1 MPDPGLSPALLPVLM
16 ALASAALWGM
26 SDFGGGLLGR
36 RAPILGV
43 LLITQLIGFVIAA
56 GITAIRAEPLMHG
69 RDLLFALGGA
79 GLASVGVSCLY
90 RGLAVG
96 RMGVVAPVAAVLTAV
111 TPALIGIFLQGLP
124 SWIVIVGFGLAI
136 VAVVVV
142 SMVPDDGSGRPS
154 GLPYAVV
161 GGIALG
167 LLSVF
172 FSRISLDYVFA
183 PLAVLRGGVVVI
195 FGAVVLAGR
204 VPWRLP
210 RATWPLAVG
219 VGLVDLIGNAAF
231 ITASRTGDL
240 AIAAVLSSLY
250 PVVTVLLAATV
261 LRERITPSHA
271 AGVALALVAIALIAG
286 GTPA

>member
-1 MPDPGLSPALLPVLM
+1 
-16 ALASAALWGM
+16 M

-43 LLITQLIGFVIAA
+43 LVVTQVIGFVIAA
-56 GITAIRAEPLMHG
+56 AITAVRAEPIMQG

-79 GLASVGVSCLY
+79 SLASVGVGCLY

-96 RMGVVAPVAAVLTAV
+96 RMGIVAPVAAVLTAA
-111 TPALIGIFLQGLP
+111 TPALIGVVLQGLP
-124 SWIVIVGFGLAI
+124 SWLVIVGFGLAI
-136 VAVVVV
+136 VAVIVV
-142 SMVPDDGSGRPS
+142 SVVPDDGSGRPT
-154 GLPYAVV
+154 GLPYALVAGV
-161 GGIALG
+161 ALG

-195 FGAVVLAGR
+195 FAVVVLAAR
-204 VPWRLP
+204 LPWRLP
-210 RATWPLAVG
+210 RATWPLAFA
-219 VGLVDLIGNAAF
+219 VGLVDLLGNAAF

-250 PVVTVLLAATV
+250 PVVTVLLAA
-261 LRERITPSHA
+261 A
-271 AGVALALVAIALIAG
+271 
-286 GTPA
+286 